1 MKEVAIDY
9 GLDASAMPGPTEF
22 KTAEYEFKA
31 GRSIREIKR
40 IMIDQLP
47 RILGSRDGAAFAA
60 PALEA
65 AE

>member
-9 GLDASAMPGPTEF
+9 GLDAAAMPGPAEF

-40 IMIDQLP
+40 IMIDLLP
-47 RILGSRDGAAFAA
+47 NILDAKTGALLGA
-60 PALEA
+60 PVLEA